1 MDTIQAA
8 VLLSKLNIFEREV
21 YLRQKIGKRY
31 TKGLNQRGFNDTPF
45 VDSINT
51 SVYAQYTI
59 QVDNRDKIISFLK
72 EKGIPTSI
80 HYPSLIPD
88 QVALNNRKNLID
100 NVFKRKIFK
109 SYKLENARNLV
120 SKVLS
125 LPMHPL
131 LKEDDQDK
139 IIDCLIDAIKSLC

>member
-45 VDSINT
+45 IDSINT

-72 EKGIPTSI
+72 EKRIPTSI

-88 QVALNNRKNLID
+88 QVALNNRKN
-100 NVFKRKIFK
+100 
-109 SYKLENARNLV
+109 
-120 SKVLS
+120 
-125 LPMHPL
+125 
-131 LKEDDQDK
+131 
-139 IIDCLIDAIKSLC
+139 